1 MSPARNKPP
10 SDAIP
15 ASRIGPV
22 ECSRDDCPMQN
33 QFKEWCDRVEA
44 KVDKIDDTINGT
56 DEKPGVVERL
66 RFIEFVLKL
75 FGSGAAVAAGVII
88 TILVTKWMGG

>member
-1 MSPARNKPP
+1 MSPTRNKPP

-15 ASRIGPV
+15 ASRLGPV
-22 ECSRDDCPMQN
+22 ECSRDDCPMRELMSEVREEMREM
-33 QFKEWCDRVEA
+33 KDAVL
-44 KVDKIDDTINGT
+44 GT
-56 DEKPGVVERL
+56 AENPGIVERL
-66 RFIEFVLKL
+66 RFIELVLKL